1 MNPEELR
8 ATKTHK
14 KIDFYVEN
22 AYWNKKYYEHYT
34 SIIYCLASVFFFKTC
49 EHFRWAHVFKTGP
62 GN

>member
-8 ATKTHK
+8 AAKTHK

-34 SIIYCLASVFFFKTC
+34 SIIY
-49 EHFRWAHVFKTGP
+49 
-62 GN
+62 